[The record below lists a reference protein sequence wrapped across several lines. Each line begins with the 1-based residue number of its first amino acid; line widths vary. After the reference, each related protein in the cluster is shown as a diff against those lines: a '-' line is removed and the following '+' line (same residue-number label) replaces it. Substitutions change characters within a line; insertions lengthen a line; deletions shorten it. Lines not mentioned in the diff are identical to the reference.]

1 MRPLKITSR
10 TTDRQSDSLD
20 KYLDDIRRYN
30 LLELEEEAALASKAK
45 RGDEVALEGLVN
57 SNLRFVVSVAKQYQ
71 RQGLELAD
79 LINEGNQGPIKAAE
93 KYDETRGFRFISY
106 AVWWIRQSIQQ
117 ALANDGRTV
126 RLPLNQLKKLKDYRN
141 SEKKLS
147 QELAMDPIPEHV
159 LSQKNQRYLEPSTVN
174 AYNQATSLDDI
185 YEDSGATGADTLENT
200 LFAHPDKKLEDD
212 SRRAAVERVIE
223 KLPSESAEAIKL
235 HYGFNG
241 RQYDKEEIGEKLG
254 LSPGQVDIRISRGEK
269 LLRRYKDELQ
279 DLF

>member
-79 LINEGNQGPIKAAE
+79 LINEGNQGLIKAAE

-117 ALANDGRTV
+117 ALANDGRT
-126 RLPLNQLKKLKDYRN
+126 
-141 SEKKLS
+141 
-147 QELAMDPIPEHV
+147 
-159 LSQKNQRYLEPSTVN
+159 
-174 AYNQATSLDDI
+174 
-185 YEDSGATGADTLENT
+185 
-200 LFAHPDKKLEDD
+200 
-212 SRRAAVERVIE
+212 
-223 KLPSESAEAIKL
+223 
-235 HYGFNG
+235 
-241 RQYDKEEIGEKLG
+241 
-254 LSPGQVDIRISRGEK
+254 
-269 LLRRYKDELQ
+269 
-279 DLF
+279 